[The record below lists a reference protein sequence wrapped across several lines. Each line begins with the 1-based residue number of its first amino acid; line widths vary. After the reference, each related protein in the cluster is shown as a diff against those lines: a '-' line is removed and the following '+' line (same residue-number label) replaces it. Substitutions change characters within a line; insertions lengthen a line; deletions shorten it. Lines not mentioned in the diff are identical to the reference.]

1 MSLSCSEPSEA
12 YKRLLVASPDSLQDS
27 AILSLWQLPHM
38 TSILTVL
45 RLNVWDS
52 LGLKHLSPSALLC
65 PAKLLLGLS
74 VPRKSLLLLMS
85 LFEGYPGSYCDLLHQ
100 PHNSQQQPLACLLLA
115 SLSQGGGL
123 GIS

>member
-1 MSLSCSEPSEA
+1 MSLSCSEPSEEA

-52 LGLKHLSPSALLC
+52 LGLKHLSPSALIC

-74 VPRKSLLLLMS
+74 VPRRSLLLLMS
-85 LFEGYPGSYCDLLHQ
+85 LF
-100 PHNSQQQPLACLLLA
+100 
-115 SLSQGGGL
+115 
-123 GIS
+123 